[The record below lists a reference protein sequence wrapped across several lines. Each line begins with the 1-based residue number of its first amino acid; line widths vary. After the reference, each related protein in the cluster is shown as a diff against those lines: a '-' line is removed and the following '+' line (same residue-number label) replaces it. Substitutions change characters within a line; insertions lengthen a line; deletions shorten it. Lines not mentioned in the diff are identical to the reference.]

1 MEAPMTPRTLLLCL
15 ALSPCAALAQ
25 TPQAMPPATGAAQP
39 QVGSSSAAAPS
50 QAPLTADQQVQLK
63 KQNADMTRAAQQV
76 VDLIDSNRANEV
88 WAGASPAVR
97 AVVPE
102 KRFIEQV
109 AADRS
114 KLGAVARRNQVDIG
128 RARYPAGGK
137 VPEGFYAT
145 VVYATEFANQ
155 SKPVR
160 ELVSFHLDEDKT
172 WRVAGY
178 SLR

>member
-1 MEAPMTPRTLLLCL
+1 MTPRTLLLCL
-15 ALSPCAALAQ
+15 ALLPAAALTQ
-25 TPQAMPPATGAAQP
+25 TPQAAPPSTDAPRP

-50 QAPLTADQQVQLK
+50 QVPLTADQQVQLQ

-76 VDLIDSNRANEV
+76 VALIDASRANEV

-102 KRFIEQV
+102 ARFIEQV

-114 KLGAVARRNQVDIG
+114 KLGAVTARKQVDIG

-137 VPEGFYAT
+137 VPQGFYAT
-145 VVYATEFANQ
+145 VVYTTEFANQ
-155 SKPVR
+155 PKPVR
-160 ELVSFHLDEDKT
+160 ELISFHLDDDKT
-172 WRVAGY
+172 WRVSGY